1 MSLIELFEKQ
11 GQTVPQSQKPIQKL
25 PSFKPLNLSRKI
37 SGFSETSEKSLPKD
51 SPSTPHVESI
61 ESGASAEEPPVER
74 GEMTR
79 EGNGTSLIESFASR
93 DSKQR
98 VTNPTSTT
106 LSNSEQKSLSKDKQK
121 LVRKLG
127 KDSGTMN
134 RPDDYDDALEV
145 AESDALL
152 PGASKAVDDFNQRI
166 AEQQPGPLLDPGPS
180 TGAHYQIDVPFE
192 STASTASY
200 SGVVPNAFDRMRPR
214 RVSPEI
220 ATITI
225 GSKTTTSVLGSMP
238 LSKRRKID
246 QGLSTP
252 ARPDRLADESTKD
265 RFSSSMRSFAAPGS
279 HLLKTLGKPQSKARM
294 SIDYSED
301 SSQDEVSAHA
311 SDAMS
316 VVSDD
321 EASEQ
326 DQGSASEVEEGFA
339 NDEPE
344 SQQMDAKSGSDV
356 EFLDEEDKKSREDA
370 KVAEL
375 IRQAEESSVI
385 TSQDNKTRA
394 HQILKATG
402 QKDSTISLIQVID
415 TSVQRIQE
423 QLSMLETALR
433 QSLKASETPKPSP
446 TPLAEDT
453 SPEERLSLTVSKS
466 DFLTMHIA
474 GQFNLGFILAT
485 RKSSDLFII
494 DQHASDEKY
503 NFERLQATTVVQ
515 NQRLVHP
522 HPLQLTAIEEEI
534 VLENHDA
541 LLNNGFMVDID
552 TSGDLPVGQRCHLIS
567 LPMSKEVTFST
578 ADLEELL
585 TLLAESPTTTTSS
598 TSSIPRPSKVRR
610 MFAMRA
616 CRSSIMIGKTL
627 TMKQMEALVR
637 KMGGVDKPW
646 NCPHGRP
653 TMRHVCGLE
662 GWVGWK
668 EGEGVVGL
676 EDEEEEGEG
685 IDWKGWVEERMEEV
699 EVGEMGEE
707 EEEMVGGVDECTNYR
722 EEEEEEEEETVEGAE
737 EGTDYGE
744 EEEGREE
751 DTEADE

>member
-1 MSLIELFEKQ
+1 M
-11 GQTVPQSQKPIQKL
+11 
-25 PSFKPLNLSRKI
+25 
-37 SGFSETSEKSLPKD
+37 
-51 SPSTPHVESI
+51 ESN
-61 ESGASAEEPPVER
+61 EPGASAEEPPVER
-74 GEMTR
+74 VELTR

-93 DSKQR
+93 DSKER
-98 VTNPTSTT
+98 VTNPISTT
-106 LSNSEQKSLSKDKQK
+106 LSDSGGKTLSKDKQK
-121 LVRKLG
+121 LVRRLG

-134 RPDDYDDALEV
+134 QPDDYDDALEV
-145 AESDALL
+145 AQSDTLL
-152 PGASKAVDDFNQRI
+152 KGASKAVEDFNQRI
-166 AEQQPGPLLDPGPS
+166 AEQQPGPESDTDPSAGDQDHMDLPVES
-180 TGAHYQIDVPFE
+180 VF
-192 STASTASY
+192 STASS

-214 RVSPEI
+214 RISPEI

-252 ARPDRLADESTKD
+252 ARLHRLADESTRDK
-265 RFSSSMRSFAAPGS
+265 FSSSMRSFAAPGS
-279 HLLKTLGKPQSKARM
+279 QLLKTVGKAQSKARM
-294 SIDYSED
+294 SIDYLEN
-301 SSQDEVSAHA
+301 SSQDEVSSHP
-311 SDAMS
+311 SHTGS
-316 VVSDD
+316 VVSDA
-321 EASEQ
+321 ETSEQ
-326 DQGSASEVEEGFA
+326 DQASVASEVEEGSA
-339 NDEPE
+339 DEEPE
-344 SQQMDAKSGSDV
+344 LQQLEAKSEPDV

-370 KVAEL
+370 KVAKL

-385 TSQDNKTRA
+385 TKQDNKRRA
-394 HQILKATG
+394 HQTLKATG

-423 QLSMLETALR
+423 QLSMLETAIR
-433 QSLKASETPKPSP
+433 QSLNASETAKPSP
-446 TPLAEDT
+446 TPLTDDT
-453 SPEERLSLTVSKS
+453 TPEERLSLTVSKT

-485 RKSSDLFII
+485 RGSSDLFII

-541 LLNNGFMVDID
+541 LLNNGFVVDID
-552 TSGDLPVGQRCHLIS
+552 TTGNLPVGQRCHLIS

-585 TLLAESPTTTTSS
+585 TLLAESPTTTTTT

-662 GWVGWK
+662 GWRGWR

-676 EDEEEEGEG
+676 EDSGEEEGV
-685 IDWKGWVEERMEEV
+685 DWKGWVEGRMAEGGSGEIGEE
-699 EVGEMGEE
+699 EGELGEGGEENTEYGEE
-707 EEEMVGGVDECTNYR
+707 EEEEDIL
-722 EEEEEEEEETVEGAE
+722 EGS
-737 EGTDYGE
+737 EGTENGE
-744 EEEGREE
+744 EEE
-751 DTEADE
+751 ASDE

>member
-25 PSFKPLNLSRKI
+25 PSFKPLNLRRES
-37 SGFSETSEKSLPKD
+37 SAFSETSEKSLPKD
-51 SPSTPHVESI
+51 SPSTPQLESVEPD
-61 ESGASAEEPPVER
+61 ASAEEPPVER
-74 GEMTR
+74 AELSR

-93 DSKQR
+93 DSKER

-106 LSNSEQKSLSKDKQK
+106 LSDSGGKALSKDKQK

-127 KDSGTMN
+127 KDSGIMN

-145 AESDALL
+145 AQSDALL
-152 PGASKAVDDFNQRI
+152 KGASKAVEDFNQRI
-166 AEQQPGPLLDPGPS
+166 AEQQPGPVSDPGPS
-180 TGAHYQIDVPFE
+180 AGEQHHIDVPVE
-192 STASTASY
+192 STASTASS
-200 SGVVPNAFDRMRPR
+200 SGVVQNAFDRMRPR
-214 RVSPEI
+214 RISPEI

-238 LSKRRKID
+238 FSKRRKID

-252 ARPDRLADESTKD
+252 ARPDHLVDESTRDK
-265 RFSSSMRSFAAPGS
+265 FSSSMRSFAAPGS
-279 HLLKTLGKPQSKARM
+279 QLLKTLGRPQSKARM
-294 SIDYSED
+294 SIDYLEN
-301 SSQDEVSAHA
+301 SSQDEVSAHT
-311 SDAMS
+311 SVTGS
-316 VVSDD
+316 VVSDA

-326 DQGSASEVEEGFA
+326 DQASAASEVEEGFA
-339 NDEPE
+339 NDELE
-344 SQQMDAKSGSDV
+344 SQQLDAKSGSNV

-370 KVAEL
+370 KVAQL
-375 IRQAEESSVI
+375 IRQAEESSVV
-385 TSQDNKTRA
+385 TSQDNKRRA
-394 HQILKATG
+394 HQTLKATG

-423 QLSMLETALR
+423 QLSMVETAIR
-433 QSLKASETPKPSP
+433 QSLNASETPKPPP
-446 TPLAEDT
+446 TLLTEDT
-453 SPEERLSLTVSKS
+453 TPEERLSLTVSKS
-466 DFLTMHIA
+466 DFLTMHIV

-534 VLENHDA
+534 VLENHGA
-541 LLNNGFMVDID
+541 LLNNGFVVDID
-552 TSGDLPVGQRCHLIS
+552 TSGDLPVGQRCHLVS

-578 ADLEELL
+578 ADLGELL
-585 TLLAESPTTTTSS
+585 TLLAESPTTHNPSS
-598 TSSIPRPSKVRR
+598 TSTSSVPRPSKVRR

-627 TMKQMEALVR
+627 TMRQMEALVR

-662 GWVGWK
+662 GWEGWR

-676 EDEEEEGEG
+676 ENGGEREGL
-685 IDWKGWVEERMEEV
+685 DWKAWVEERMAEAESEET
-699 EVGEMGEE
+699 GEE
-707 EEEMVGGVDECTNYR
+707 EEEMVEGG
-722 EEEEEEEEETVEGAE
+722 E
-737 EGTDYGE
+737 EGTDYGDEEDEDKE
-744 EEEGREE
+744 EEEEN
-751 DTEADE
+751 ADE

>member
-1 MSLIELFEKQ
+1 M
-11 GQTVPQSQKPIQKL
+11 G
-25 PSFKPLNLSRKI
+25 
-37 SGFSETSEKSLPKD
+37 EKSLPKD
-51 SPSTPHVESI
+51 SPSTPQLESVEPDA
-61 ESGASAEEPPVER
+61 GAEEPPVVRAEL
-74 GEMTR
+74 TR
-79 EGNGTSLIESFASR
+79 EGNGTGLIESFASR
-93 DSKQR
+93 DSKER
-98 VTNPTSTT
+98 VTKPTSTT
-106 LSNSEQKSLSKDKQK
+106 LSDSEEKALSKDKQK
-121 LVRKLG
+121 VVKKLG
-127 KDSGTMN
+127 KDSGTMD
-134 RPDDYDDALEV
+134 RPDDYDDAREV
-145 AESDALL
+145 VQSDALL
-152 PGASKAVDDFNQRI
+152 RGASKAVEDFNQRI
-166 AEQQPGPLLDPGPS
+166 AEQQSGPISDPGPS
-180 TGAHYQIDVPFE
+180 TGAQNHIDAPVE
-192 STASTASY
+192 STASTASS

-214 RVSPEI
+214 RISPEI

-238 LSKRRKID
+238 FSKRRKID
-246 QGLSTP
+246 QEPSTP
-252 ARPDRLADESTKD
+252 ARPDRLAHESTRD

-279 HLLKTLGKPQSKARM
+279 QLLKTVGKAQSKVRM
-294 SIDYSED
+294 SIDYSEN
-301 SSQDEVSAHA
+301 SSQDEISAHPSDTGTIA
-311 SDAMS
+311 SDA
-316 VVSDD
+316 

-326 DQGSASEVEEGFA
+326 DQASVAAEVEKVSA
-339 NDEPE
+339 DDEPE
-344 SQQMDAKSGSDV
+344 SQQLDAKSGSDV
-356 EFLDEEDKKSREDA
+356 EFLDEEDKRSREDA

-385 TSQDNKTRA
+385 TSQDNKRRT
-394 HQILKATG
+394 HQTLKATV

-415 TSVQRIQE
+415 TSVQMIQE
-423 QLSMLETALR
+423 QLSILEAAIR
-433 QSLKASETPKPSP
+433 QSLNASQTANPSP
-446 TPLAEDT
+446 TPLPEDT

-515 NQRLVHP
+515 NQRLVRP

-534 VLENHDA
+534 VLENQDA
-541 LLNNGFMVDID
+541 LLKNGFVIDID

-585 TLLAESPTTTTSS
+585 TLLAESPITTNA

-627 TMKQMEALVR
+627 TMRQMEALVR

-662 GWVGWK
+662 EWVGWR
-668 EGEGVVGL
+668 EGDGVVGLEDVEGVVGL
-676 EDEEEEGEG
+676 EDGGEKDG
-685 IDWKGWVEERMEEV
+685 GVDWKGWVEERMAEGEIGGIGGEEEGMV
-699 EVGEMGEE
+699 EEEEGAEYGEE
-707 EEEMVGGVDECTNYR
+707 EEEKEEENT
-722 EEEEEEEEETVEGAE
+722 EEEEDEEET
-737 EGTDYGE
+737 D
-744 EEEGREE
+744 
-751 DTEADE
+751 ADE